1 MSFTGRLYVFK
12 RNTTRFCVCSHTGKA
27 ERGREAAPSG
37 REGAAQR
44 ALTDAGAAV
53 QQVGAIVME
62 TTPALAVVPAGQVDA
77 AGVVVALDQALRA
90 LVDIWGQTS
99 RRQTSNP
106 ETTLQ
111 VWKIT
116 REDCCCCC
124 LLFTTVIFTH
134 CAVTDGQV

>member
-1 MSFTGRLYVFK
+1 M
-12 RNTTRFCVCSHTGKA
+12 
-27 ERGREAAPSG
+27 
-37 REGAAQR
+37 
-44 ALTDAGAAV
+44 LTDAGAAV

-90 LVDIWGQTS
+90 LVDIWGETS

-106 ETTLQ
+106 ETTLH

-116 REDCCCCC
+116 RE
-124 LLFTTVIFTH
+124 
-134 CAVTDGQV
+134 